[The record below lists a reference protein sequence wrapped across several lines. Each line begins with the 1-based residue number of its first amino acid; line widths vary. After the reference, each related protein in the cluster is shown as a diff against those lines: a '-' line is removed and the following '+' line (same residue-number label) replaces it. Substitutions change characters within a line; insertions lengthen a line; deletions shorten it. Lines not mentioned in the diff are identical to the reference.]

1 MPLAEHARA
10 QGINERTLRRQMTR
24 LHARLGG
31 GVLHSYNLP
40 GTRVRKW
47 WLNLA
52 AVRHGLGQD
61 PTDME
66 EVVGELMLQLEEL
79 KKKAEG
85 LRQAHIS
92 LKGNVKK
99 LESRLGT

>member
-1 MPLAEHARA
+1 
-10 QGINERTLRRQMTR
+10 MTR

-31 GVLHSYNLP
+31 GVLHAYNLP

-66 EVVGELMLQLEEL
+66 EVVGGALLRIEEL
-79 KKKAEG
+79 ENKAEA
-85 LRQAHIS
+85 LRQAHKS
-92 LKGNVKK
+92 LKALVK
-99 LESRLGT
+99 RIAPPPAP